1 MDTLVYSSSIFLIPI
16 QLAAF
21 KKEYILM
28 NVIICLLLTSW
39 AHHSNIHFRYI
50 DNINNNNNINS
61 ISNNNSTEY
70 TDTIYDTLDNYMCY
84 YAIYYTYMYAVFFC
98 TPRQCILHLICL
110 FGVFINYYYVNQ
122 NVNYLER
129 GIKNWKYHIN
139 HILMHVSACCGFIA
153 ILV

>member
-16 QLAAF
+16 QLAAL

-50 DNINNNNNINS
+50 NNTNHIYNDI
-61 ISNNNSTEY
+61 Y
-70 TDTIYDTLDNYMCY
+70 TNTIYDDLDVYMCY
-84 YAIYYTYMYAVFFC
+84 YAIYYTYMYAACFC
-98 TPRQCILHLICL
+98 TPRQCILYLICL
-110 FGVFINYYYVNQ
+110 FGVFINYYYVNT
-122 NVNYLER
+122 NINYLER
-129 GIKNWKYHIN
+129 GITNWKYHIN
-139 HILMHVSACCGFIA
+139 HILMHVSACGCAIA